1 MVIASIKKVNKTFNK
16 ILCLLKNKL
25 FGLVVSNRK
34 GQSIAEFAVITAMMS
49 TFVSTAA
56 PRLSSLMEEGKSQK
70 SIQEIDKLVMQAKTF
85 YENTANSEGRGRL
98 PGQDKFNMK
107 VGSYSDTTEA
117 YNDLRVYNSYNNT
130 TISSKWVSVFDNQE
144 GDLFQMDQ
152 VIPDLDDEGNIQCNN
167 CPQLREAGH
176 IEWYNL
182 FNKSKL
188 ESPFQD
194 GHYIYVV
201 IPGSGSG
208 ESFVAPRIIIAD
220 AENPMDLHKI
230 LDL

>member
-1 MVIASIKKVNKTFNK
+1 MVIALIRIMNKTFK
-16 ILCLLKNKL
+16 KLVCLLKNKII
-25 FGLVVSNRK
+25 GLVVNNRR
-34 GQSIAEFAVITAMMS
+34 GQSIAEFAVVTAMMS

-85 YENTANSEGRGRL
+85 YENTAKYEGRGRL
-98 PGQDKFNMK
+98 PGQDKFDIK
-107 VGSYSDTTEA
+107 VGSYTDTTEA
-117 YNDLRVYNSYNNT
+117 FNDLRIYDTYSNVS
-130 TISSKWVSVFDNQE
+130 ISSKWVSVFDNQD

-152 VIPDLDDEGNIQCNN
+152 VIPDLDSEGNIQCNN

-176 IEWYNL
+176 LEWYNL
-182 FNKSKL
+182 FNKSML

>member
-1 MVIASIKKVNKTFNK
+1 MNK
-16 ILCLLKNKL
+16 IFKKILQLFKNTFL
-25 FGLVVSNRK
+25 GIAVNNCK
-34 GQSIAEFAVITAMMS
+34 GQSIAEFAVVTAMMS

-56 PRLSSLMEEGKSQK
+56 PRLSNLMEEGKGQK

-85 YENTANSEGRGRL
+85 YENTAKIEGRGRL
-98 PGQDKFNMK
+98 PGQDKFDMQ
-107 VGSYSDTTEA
+107 VGSYADTTEA
-117 YNDLRVYNSYNNT
+117 FNDLRIYNSYSNVS
-130 TISSKWVSVFDNQE
+130 ISSKWVSVFDNQE
-144 GDLFQMDQ
+144 GDLFQMDH

-176 IEWYNL
+176 VEWYNL
-182 FNKSKL
+182 FNKSML

-208 ESFVAPRIIIAD
+208 EGFVAPRIIIAD

>member
-1 MVIASIKKVNKTFNK
+1 MNK
-16 ILCLLKNKL
+16 ILKKILQLLKNTFL
-25 FGLVVSNRK
+25 GIVINNCK
-34 GQSIAEFAVITAMMS
+34 GQSIAEFAVVTAMMS

-56 PRLSSLMEEGKSQK
+56 PRLSGLMEEGKSQK

-144 GDLFQMDQ
+144 GDLFQMDH

-220 AENPMDLHKI
+220 AENPADLHKI

>member
-1 MVIASIKKVNKTFNK
+1 MVIAFIKKMNKTINK

-25 FGLVVSNRK
+25 LYLLIGNRR
-34 GQSIAEFAVITAMMS
+34 GQSIAEFAVVTAMMS

-107 VGSYSDTTEA
+107 VGSYSDTTEV

-130 TISSKWVSVFDNQE
+130 AISSKWVSVFDNQD
-144 GDLFQMDQ
+144 GNLFQMDQ
-152 VIPDLDDEGNIQCNN
+152 VIPDLDSEGNIQCNN

-176 IEWYNL
+176 VEWYNL
-182 FNKSKL
+182 FNKSVL

>member
-1 MVIASIKKVNKTFNK
+1 MIAIFQKLLRQLRNTF
-16 ILCLLKNKL
+16 
-25 FGLVVSNRK
+25 FYLVVKNRR
-34 GQSIAEFAVITAMMS
+34 GQSIAEFAVVTAMMS

-56 PRLSSLMEEGKSQK
+56 PRLSGLMEEGKSQK

-98 PGQDKFNMK
+98 PGQDKFDMK
-107 VGSYSDTTEA
+107 VGSYTDTTEA
-117 YNDLRVYNSYNNT
+117 FNDLRNFKSYSNVS
-130 TISSKWVSVFDNQE
+130 ISSKWVSVFDNQD
-144 GDLFQMDQ
+144 GDFFQMDQ
-152 VIPDLDDEGNIQCNN
+152 VIADLDSDGNIQCNN

-182 FNKSKL
+182 FNKSML

>member
-1 MVIASIKKVNKTFNK
+1 MNK
-16 ILCLLKNKL
+16 IFKKLFCFLKNKL
-25 FGLVVSNRK
+25 FGLIVSNCS
-34 GQSIAEFAVITAMMS
+34 GQSIAEFAVVTAMMS

-56 PRLSSLMEEGKSQK
+56 PRLSGLMEEGKSQK

-144 GDLFQMDQ
+144 GDLFQMDH

-188 ESPFQD
+188 QSPFQD

>member
-1 MVIASIKKVNKTFNK
+1 MAKIFKKLILNLKDTFLEFIIANCN
-16 ILCLLKNKL
+16 
-25 FGLVVSNRK
+25 
-34 GQSIAEFAVITAMMS
+34 GQSIAEFAVVTAMMS

-56 PRLSSLMEEGKSQK
+56 PRLSSLMEDGKGQK

-85 YENTANSEGRGRL
+85 YENTANLEGRGRL
-98 PGQDKFNMK
+98 PGQDKFDMK
-107 VGSYSDTTEA
+107 VGSYTDTTEA
-117 YNDLRVYNSYNNT
+117 FNDLRIYNSYSKAN
-130 TISSKWVSVFDNQE
+130 ISSKWVSVFDNQD
-144 GDLFQMDQ
+144 GNLFQMDK
-152 VIPDLDDEGNIQCNN
+152 VIPDLDDEGNIQCDN

-176 IEWYNL
+176 VEWYNL
-182 FNKSKL
+182 FNKSMMD
-188 ESPFQD
+188 SPFQD

-220 AENPMDLHKI
+220 AENPMDFHKI

>member
-1 MVIASIKKVNKTFNK
+1 MNK
-16 ILCLLKNKL
+16 IFKKILQLFKNTFL
-25 FGLVVSNRK
+25 GIVVKNCK
-34 GQSIAEFAVITAMMS
+34 GQSIAEFAVVTAMMS

-56 PRLSSLMEEGKSQK
+56 PRLSNLMEEGKGQK

-85 YENTANSEGRGRL
+85 YENTAKIEGRGRL
-98 PGQDKFNMK
+98 PGQDKFDMK
-107 VGSYSDTTEA
+107 VGSYTDTTEA
-117 YNDLRVYNSYNNT
+117 FNDLRIYNSYSNVS
-130 TISSKWVSVFDNQE
+130 ISSKWVSVFDNQD
-144 GDLFQMDQ
+144 GDLFQMDK
-152 VIPDLDDEGNIQCNN
+152 VIPDLDDEGNIQCDN

-176 IEWYNL
+176 VEWYNL

>member
-1 MVIASIKKVNKTFNK
+1 
-16 ILCLLKNKL
+16 
-25 FGLVVSNRK
+25 
-34 GQSIAEFAVITAMMS
+34 
-49 TFVSTAA
+49 
-56 PRLSSLMEEGKSQK
+56 
-70 SIQEIDKLVMQAKTF
+70 
-85 YENTANSEGRGRL
+85 
-98 PGQDKFNMK
+98 
-107 VGSYSDTTEA
+107 
-117 YNDLRVYNSYNNT
+117 
-130 TISSKWVSVFDNQE
+130 
-144 GDLFQMDQ
+144 MDQ
-152 VIPDLDDEGNIQCNN
+152 VTPDLDDEGNIQCNN
-167 CPQLREAGH
+167 CPKLREAGH
-176 IEWYNL
+176 VEWYNL

>member
-1 MVIASIKKVNKTFNK
+1 MAKIFKKLILNLKDIFLEFIIANCN
-16 ILCLLKNKL
+16 
-25 FGLVVSNRK
+25 
-34 GQSIAEFAVITAMMS
+34 GQSIAEFAVVTAMMS

-56 PRLSSLMEEGKSQK
+56 PRLSSLMEDGKGQK

-85 YENTANSEGRGRL
+85 YENTANLEGRGRL
-98 PGQDKFNMK
+98 PGQDKFDMK
-107 VGSYSDTTEA
+107 VGSYTDTTEA
-117 YNDLRVYNSYNNT
+117 FNDLRIYNSYSKAN
-130 TISSKWVSVFDNQE
+130 ISSKWVSVFDNQD
-144 GDLFQMDQ
+144 GNLFQMDK
-152 VIPDLDDEGNIQCNN
+152 VIPDLDDEGNIQCDN

-176 IEWYNL
+176 VEWYNL
-182 FNKSKL
+182 FNRSMMD
-188 ESPFQD
+188 SPFQD

-220 AENPMDLHKI
+220 AENPMDFHKI

>member
-1 MVIASIKKVNKTFNK
+1 MYKTFK
-16 ILCLLKNKL
+16 RLVCLLKNK
-25 FGLVVSNRK
+25 FTGLVVNNRR
-34 GQSIAEFAVITAMMS
+34 GQSIAEFAVVTAMMS

-85 YENTANSEGRGRL
+85 YENTSKYEGRGRL
-98 PGQDKFNMK
+98 PGQDKFDIK
-107 VGSYSDTTEA
+107 VGSYKDTTEA
-117 YNDLRVYNSYNNT
+117 FNDLRIYDTYSNIS
-130 TISSKWVSVFDNQE
+130 ISSKWVSVFDNQD

-152 VIPDLDDEGNIQCNN
+152 VIPDLDSEGNIQCNN

-176 IEWYNL
+176 LEWYNL
-182 FNKSKL
+182 FNKSML

>member
-1 MVIASIKKVNKTFNK
+1 MAKIFKKLILNLKDIFLEFIIANCN
-16 ILCLLKNKL
+16 
-25 FGLVVSNRK
+25 
-34 GQSIAEFAVITAMMS
+34 GQSIAEFAVVTAMMS

-56 PRLSSLMEEGKSQK
+56 PRLSSLMEDGKGQK

-85 YENTANSEGRGRL
+85 YENTANLEGRGRL
-98 PGQDKFNMK
+98 PGQDKFDMK
-107 VGSYSDTTEA
+107 VGSYTDTTEA
-117 YNDLRVYNSYNNT
+117 FNDLRIYNSYSKT
-130 TISSKWVSVFDNQE
+130 YISSKWVSVFDNQD
-144 GDLFQMDQ
+144 GNLFQMDK
-152 VIPDLDDEGNIQCNN
+152 VIPDLDDEGNIQCDN

-176 IEWYNL
+176 VEWYNL
-182 FNKSKL
+182 FNRSMMD
-188 ESPFQD
+188 SPFQD

-220 AENPMDLHKI
+220 AENPMDFHKI

>member
-1 MVIASIKKVNKTFNK
+1 MAKIFKKLILNLKDTFLEFIIANCN
-16 ILCLLKNKL
+16 
-25 FGLVVSNRK
+25 
-34 GQSIAEFAVITAMMS
+34 GQSIAEFAVVTAMMS

-56 PRLSSLMEEGKSQK
+56 PRLSSLMEDGKGQK

-85 YENTANSEGRGRL
+85 YENTANLEGRGRL
-98 PGQDKFNMK
+98 PGQDKFDMK
-107 VGSYSDTTEA
+107 VGSYTDTTEA
-117 YNDLRVYNSYNNT
+117 FNDLRIYNSYSKAN
-130 TISSKWVSVFDNQE
+130 ISSKWVSVFDNQD
-144 GDLFQMDQ
+144 GNLFQMDK
-152 VIPDLDDEGNIQCNN
+152 VIPDLDDEGNIQCDN

-176 IEWYNL
+176 VEWYNL
-182 FNKSKL
+182 FNRSMMD
-188 ESPFQD
+188 SPFQD

-220 AENPMDLHKI
+220 AENPMDFHKI

>member
-1 MVIASIKKVNKTFNK
+1 MNK
-16 ILCLLKNKL
+16 IFKKL
-25 FGLVVSNRK
+25 FGLIVSNCS
-34 GQSIAEFAVITAMMS
+34 GQSIAEFAVVTAMMS

-56 PRLSSLMEEGKSQK
+56 PRLSGLMEEGKSQK

-144 GDLFQMDQ
+144 GDLFQMDH

>member
-1 MVIASIKKVNKTFNK
+1 
-16 ILCLLKNKL
+16 
-25 FGLVVSNRK
+25 
-34 GQSIAEFAVITAMMS
+34 
-49 TFVSTAA
+49 
-56 PRLSSLMEEGKSQK
+56 
-70 SIQEIDKLVMQAKTF
+70 
-85 YENTANSEGRGRL
+85 
-98 PGQDKFNMK
+98 
-107 VGSYSDTTEA
+107 
-117 YNDLRVYNSYNNT
+117 
-130 TISSKWVSVFDNQE
+130 
-144 GDLFQMDQ
+144 MDH

-167 CPQLREAGH
+167 CPQFRQAGH

>member
-1 MVIASIKKVNKTFNK
+1 MAKIFKKLILNLKDTFLEFIIANCN
-16 ILCLLKNKL
+16 
-25 FGLVVSNRK
+25 
-34 GQSIAEFAVITAMMS
+34 GQSIAEFAVVTAMMS

-56 PRLSSLMEEGKSQK
+56 PRLSSLMEDGKGQK

-85 YENTANSEGRGRL
+85 YENTANLEGRGRL
-98 PGQDKFNMK
+98 PGQDKFDMK
-107 VGSYSDTTEA
+107 VGSYTDTTEA
-117 YNDLRVYNSYNNT
+117 FNDLRIYNSYSKT
-130 TISSKWVSVFDNQE
+130 YISSKWVSVFDNQD
-144 GDLFQMDQ
+144 GNLFQMDK
-152 VIPDLDDEGNIQCNN
+152 VIPDLDDEGNIQCDN

-176 IEWYNL
+176 VERYNL
-182 FNKSKL
+182 FNRSMMD
-188 ESPFQD
+188 SPFQD

-220 AENPMDLHKI
+220 AENPMDFHKI

>member
-1 MVIASIKKVNKTFNK
+1 MNK
-16 ILCLLKNKL
+16 ILKKILQLLKNTFL
-25 FGLVVSNRK
+25 GIVINNCK
-34 GQSIAEFAVITAMMS
+34 GQSIAEFAVVTAMMS

-56 PRLSSLMEEGKSQK
+56 PRLSGLMEEGKSQK

-144 GDLFQMDQ
+144 GDLFQMDH

>member
-1 MVIASIKKVNKTFNK
+1 MAKIFKKLILNLKDTFLEFIIANCN
-16 ILCLLKNKL
+16 
-25 FGLVVSNRK
+25 
-34 GQSIAEFAVITAMMS
+34 GQSIAEFAVVTAMMS

-56 PRLSSLMEEGKSQK
+56 PRLSSLMEDGKGQK

-85 YENTANSEGRGRL
+85 YENTANLEGRGRL
-98 PGQDKFNMK
+98 PGQDKFDMK
-107 VGSYSDTTEA
+107 VGSYTDTTEA
-117 YNDLRVYNSYNNT
+117 FNDLRIYNSYSKT
-130 TISSKWVSVFDNQE
+130 YISSKWVSVFDNQD
-144 GDLFQMDQ
+144 GNLFQMDK
-152 VIPDLDDEGNIQCNN
+152 VIPDLDDEGNIQCDN

-176 IEWYNL
+176 VEWYNL
-182 FNKSKL
+182 FNRSMMD
-188 ESPFQD
+188 SPFQD

-220 AENPMDLHKI
+220 AENPMDFHKI

>member
-1 MVIASIKKVNKTFNK
+1 MVIALIRIMNKTFK
-16 ILCLLKNKL
+16 KLACLLKNKII
-25 FGLVVSNRK
+25 GLVVNNRR
-34 GQSIAEFAVITAMMS
+34 GQSIAEFAVVTAMMS

-85 YENTANSEGRGRL
+85 YENTAKYEGRGRL
-98 PGQDKFNMK
+98 PGQDKFDIK
-107 VGSYSDTTEA
+107 VGSYTDTTEA
-117 YNDLRVYNSYNNT
+117 FNDLRIYDTYSNVS
-130 TISSKWVSVFDNQE
+130 ISSKWVSVFDNQD

-152 VIPDLDDEGNIQCNN
+152 VISDLDSEGNIQCNN

-176 IEWYNL
+176 LEWYNL
-182 FNKSKL
+182 FNKSML

>member
-1 MVIASIKKVNKTFNK
+1 MNKFFKK
-16 ILCLLKNKL
+16 ILQLFKNTFL
-25 FGLVVSNRK
+25 SVFIRNCK
-34 GQSIAEFAVITAMMS
+34 GQSIAEFAVVTAMMS
-49 TFVSTAA
+49 TFVSTAV
-56 PRLSSLMEEGKSQK
+56 PRLSNLMEEGKCQK
-70 SIQEIDKLVMQAKTF
+70 SIQELDKLMMQAKTF
-85 YENTANSEGRGRL
+85 YENTAKIEGRGRL

-107 VGSYSDTTEA
+107 VGSYSDTTEV
-117 YNDLRVYNSYNNT
+117 YNYLRVYNYYNNEA
-130 TISSKWVSVFDNQE
+130 ISSKWVSVFDNQE

-152 VIPDLDDEGNIQCNN
+152 VIPDIDDEGNIQCNN

>member
-1 MVIASIKKVNKTFNK
+1 MIKIFKKLLQLFKKTF
-16 ILCLLKNKL
+16 
-25 FGLVVSNRK
+25 FGIVKSNCR
-34 GQSIAEFAVITAMMS
+34 GQSIAEFAVVTAMMS

-56 PRLSSLMEEGKSQK
+56 PRLSNLMEEGKGQK
-70 SIQEIDKLVMQAKTF
+70 SIQELDKLMMQAKTF
-85 YENTANSEGRGRL
+85 YENTAKIEGRGRL
-98 PGQDKFNMK
+98 PGQDKFDMK
-107 VGSYSDTTEA
+107 VGSYTDTTEA
-117 YNDLRVYNSYNNT
+117 FNDLKIYDSYSNVS
-130 TISSKWVSVFDNQE
+130 ISSKWVSVFDNQDGE
-144 GDLFQMDQ
+144 LFQTDK
-152 VIPDLDDEGNIQCNN
+152 VIPDLDVDGNIQCDN

-176 IEWYNL
+176 VEWYNL

-188 ESPFQD
+188 KSPFQD

>member
-1 MVIASIKKVNKTFNK
+1 MVIASIRKMNKTFNK

-34 GQSIAEFAVITAMMS
+34 GQSIAEFAVVTAMMS

-152 VIPDLDDEGNIQCNN
+152 VIPDLDDEGSIQCNN

>member
-1 MVIASIKKVNKTFNK
+1 MNK
-16 ILCLLKNKL
+16 IFKKLFCFLKNKL
-25 FGLVVSNRK
+25 FGLIVSNCS
-34 GQSIAEFAVITAMMS
+34 GQSIAEFAVVTAMMS

-56 PRLSSLMEEGKSQK
+56 PRLSGLMEEGKSQK
-70 SIQEIDKLVMQAKTF
+70 SIQEIDKLVMQAKNF

-144 GDLFQMDQ
+144 GDLFQMDH

>member
-1 MVIASIKKVNKTFNK
+1 MNKFFKK
-16 ILCLLKNKL
+16 ILQLLKNTFL
-25 FGLVVSNRK
+25 NVFIRNCK
-34 GQSIAEFAVITAMMS
+34 GQSIAEFAVVTAMMS

-56 PRLSSLMEEGKSQK
+56 PRLSGLMEEGKSQK

-85 YENTANSEGRGRL
+85 YENTAKNEGRGRL
-98 PGQDKFNMK
+98 PGQDKFDMK
-107 VGSYSDTTEA
+107 VGSYADTTEA
-117 YNDLRVYNSYNNT
+117 FNDLRIYNSYSNVS
-130 TISSKWVSVFDNQE
+130 ISSKWVSVFDNQD

-152 VIPDLDDEGNIQCNN
+152 VIPDIDDEGNIQCNN

-220 AENPMDLHKI
+220 AENPADLHKI

>member
-1 MVIASIKKVNKTFNK
+1 MVIALIRIMNKTFK
-16 ILCLLKNKL
+16 KLACLLKNKII
-25 FGLVVSNRK
+25 GLVVNNRR
-34 GQSIAEFAVITAMMS
+34 GQSIAEFAVVTAMMS

-85 YENTANSEGRGRL
+85 YENTAKYEGRGRL
-98 PGQDKFNMK
+98 PGQDKFDIK

-117 YNDLRVYNSYNNT
+117 FNDLRIYDTYSNVS
-130 TISSKWVSVFDNQE
+130 ISSKWVSVFDNQD

-152 VIPDLDDEGNIQCNN
+152 VIPDLDNEGNIQCNN

-176 IEWYNL
+176 LEWYNL
-182 FNKSKL
+182 FNKSML

>member
-1 MVIASIKKVNKTFNK
+1 MNK
-16 ILCLLKNKL
+16 IFRKLLQLLKNT
-25 FGLVVSNRK
+25 FVDLVLSNCR
-34 GQSIAEFAVITAMMS
+34 GQSIAEFAVVTAMMS

-56 PRLSSLMEEGKSQK
+56 PRLSNLMEEGKGQK
-70 SIQEIDKLVMQAKTF
+70 SIQEIDKLVMQAKAF
-85 YENTANSEGRGRL
+85 YENTAKYEGRGRL
-98 PGQDKFNMK
+98 PGQDKFDMK
-107 VGSYSDTTEA
+107 VGSYTDTTEA
-117 YNDLRVYNSYNNT
+117 YNDLRVYNSYSNT
-130 TISSKWVSVFDNQE
+130 DISSKWVSVFDNQD
-144 GDLFQMDQ
+144 GSLFQMDQ
-152 VIPDLDDEGNIQCNN
+152 VIPDLDNGGNIQCDN

-176 IEWYNL
+176 VEWYNL
-182 FNKSKL
+182 FNKSMM

>member
-1 MVIASIKKVNKTFNK
+1 MVIALIRIMNKTFK
-16 ILCLLKNKL
+16 KLVCLLKNKII
-25 FGLVVSNRK
+25 GLVVNNRR
-34 GQSIAEFAVITAMMS
+34 GQSIAEFAVVTAMMS

-85 YENTANSEGRGRL
+85 YENTAKYEGRGRL
-98 PGQDKFNMK
+98 PGQDKFDIK
-107 VGSYSDTTEA
+107 VGSYTDTTEA
-117 YNDLRVYNSYNNT
+117 FNDLRIYDTYSNVS
-130 TISSKWVSVFDNQE
+130 ISSKWVSVFDNQD

-152 VIPDLDDEGNIQCNN
+152 VIPDLDSEGNIQCNN

-176 IEWYNL
+176 VEWYNL
-182 FNKSKL
+182 FNKSML

>member
-1 MVIASIKKVNKTFNK
+1 MNK
-16 ILCLLKNKL
+16 IFKKLFCLLKNKFFDL
-25 FGLVVSNRK
+25 FVSSCS
-34 GQSIAEFAVITAMMS
+34 GQSIAEFAVVTAMMS

-56 PRLSSLMEEGKSQK
+56 PRLSGLMEEGKSQK

-85 YENTANSEGRGRL
+85 YENTAKNEGRGRL
-98 PGQDKFNMK
+98 PGQDKFDMK
-107 VGSYSDTTEA
+107 VGSYVDTTEA
-117 YNDLRVYNSYNNT
+117 FNDLRIYNSYSNVS
-130 TISSKWVSVFDNQE
+130 ISSKWVSVFDNQD

-152 VIPDLDDEGNIQCNN
+152 VIPDLDNEGKIQCNN
-167 CPQLREAGH
+167 CPQLRQAGH
-176 IEWYNL
+176 VEWYNL

>member
-1 MVIASIKKVNKTFNK
+1 MNEIFKK
-16 ILCLLKNKL
+16 ILHLIKYL
-25 FGLVVSNRK
+25 FLGTVINNCR
-34 GQSIAEFAVITAMMS
+34 GQSIAEFAVVTAMMS

-56 PRLSSLMEEGKSQK
+56 PRLSNLMEEGKGQK
-70 SIQEIDKLVMQAKTF
+70 SIQELDKLMMQAKTF
-85 YENTANSEGRGRL
+85 YENTAKIEGRGRL

-107 VGSYSDTTEA
+107 VGSYSDTTEV
-117 YNDLRVYNSYNNT
+117 YNDLRVYNSYNNEA
-130 TISSKWVSVFDNQE
+130 ISSKWVSVFDNQE

-152 VIPDLDDEGNIQCNN
+152 VIPDIDDEGNIQCNN

-220 AENPMDLHKI
+220 AENPADLHKI

>member
-1 MVIASIKKVNKTFNK
+1 MVIASIKKMNKTFNK
-16 ILCLLKNKL
+16 ILCLLKNIL
-25 FGLVVSNRK
+25 FGLVVSNRR
-34 GQSIAEFAVITAMMS
+34 GQSIAEFAVVTAMMS

-70 SIQEIDKLVMQAKTF
+70 SIQEIDKLVMQAKSF
-85 YENTANSEGRGRL
+85 YENTAKHEGRGRL
-98 PGQDKFNMK
+98 PGQDKFDMK
-107 VGSYSDTTEA
+107 VGSYADTTEA
-117 YNDLRVYNSYNNT
+117 FNDLRIYNSYSNVS
-130 TISSKWVSVFDNQE
+130 ISSKWVSVFDNQN
-144 GDLFQMDQ
+144 GDFFQMDQ
-152 VIPDLDDEGNIQCNN
+152 VIPDLDNEGNIQCNN

-176 IEWYNL
+176 VEWYNL
-182 FNKSKL
+182 FNKSML

-194 GHYIYVV
+194 GHFIYVV

>member
-1 MVIASIKKVNKTFNK
+1 MVIASIRKMNKTFNK

>member
-1 MVIASIKKVNKTFNK
+1 MIQIFKKISQIFKKTF
-16 ILCLLKNKL
+16 L
-25 FGLVVSNRK
+25 GLVINNCR
-34 GQSIAEFAVITAMMS
+34 GQSIAEFAVVTAMMS

-56 PRLSSLMEEGKSQK
+56 PRLSNLMEEGKGQK
-70 SIQEIDKLVMQAKTF
+70 SIQELDKLMMQAKTF
-85 YENTANSEGRGRL
+85 YENTAKIEGRGRL
-98 PGQDKFNMK
+98 PGQDKFDMK
-107 VGSYSDTTEA
+107 VGSYTDTTEA
-117 YNDLRVYNSYNNT
+117 FNDLRIYDSYSNVS
-130 TISSKWVSVFDNQE
+130 ISSKWVSVFDNQDGE
-144 GDLFQMDQ
+144 LFQMDK
-152 VIPDLDDEGNIQCNN
+152 VIPDLDNEGNIQCDN

-176 IEWYNL
+176 VEWYNL

>member
-1 MVIASIKKVNKTFNK
+1 MYKIFKK
-16 ILCLLKNKL
+16 ILQLFKNTFL
-25 FGLVVSNRK
+25 GIAVNNCK
-34 GQSIAEFAVITAMMS
+34 GQSIAEFAVVTAMMS

-107 VGSYSDTTEA
+107 VGSYSDTTEV

-130 TISSKWVSVFDNQE
+130 AISSKWVSVFDNQD
-144 GDLFQMDQ
+144 GNLFQMDQ
-152 VIPDLDDEGNIQCNN
+152 VIPDLDSEGNIQCNN

-176 IEWYNL
+176 VEWYHL
-182 FNKSKL
+182 FNKSML

-208 ESFVAPRIIIAD
+208 EGFVAPRIIIAD
-220 AENPMDLHKI
+220 AENPMNLHKI